1 MNNIIEIENQHAFD
15 VYPKREIVI
24 VRGKGVLV
32 WDSDGNQYVDCV
44 GGHGV
49 AGIGHGNKEVAK
61 ALASQAVKII
71 SCPGIFYNDTRAVF
85 LERLMSIVPENLTS
99 AFLCNSGAESIE
111 GALKFARFATGNKEF
126 ICAVRGFHGRTMGA
140 LSATHNPKYR
150 DVFLPLVPGFHFVPF
165 NNIEKLKAKLNNN
178 IAAILLEVVQG
189 EGGVIVGDL
198 EYFKKVQE
206 LCNQRDIVL
215 IIDEVQTGFCR
226 TGRMFGVEHFDI
238 KPDIMCVAKAMAGG
252 VPMGAVLCS
261 SRIKVPK
268 GKHGSTFG
276 GNPLSCAAGIAA
288 INYMMDNNLALQAEK
303 KGNYILERLKKIQSE
318 RVRYVRGLGLIIGI
332 ELREKVKPYIQ
343 ELMKEGVL
351 VLPAGQTVLR
361 LLPPLIIDYEEITFV
376 IEKIEKVLSNK

>member
-1 MNNIIEIENQHAFD
+1 MNNIIDIENQHAFD

-24 VRGKGVLV
+24 VRGKGALV
-32 WDSDGNQYVDCV
+32 WDSDSNQYVDCV

-49 AGIGHGNKEVAK
+49 AGIGHGNQEVAK
-61 ALASQAVKII
+61 ALASQAEKII

-111 GALKFARFATGNKEF
+111 GALKFARFATGKKEF

-140 LSATHNPKYR
+140 LSATHSPKYR
-150 DVFLPLVPGFHFVPF
+150 DAFLPLVPGFHFVPF
-165 NNIEKLKAKLNNN
+165 NNIEKLKGKLNNN

-189 EGGVIVGDL
+189 EGGIIVGDPD
-198 EYFKKVQE
+198 YFKKVQE

-215 IIDEVQTGFCR
+215 IIDEIQTGFCR
-226 TGRMFGVEHFDI
+226 TGRMFGVEHFGI
-238 KPDIMCVAKAMAGG
+238 KPDIMCVAKAIAGG

-268 GKHGSTFG
+268 RKHGSTFG

-288 INYMMDNNLALQAEK
+288 INYMIDNNLALQAEK
-303 KGNYILERLKKIQSE
+303 KGNYILERLKRIKSE
-318 RVRYVRGLGLIIGI
+318 RVRDVRGLGLMIGI

-361 LLPPLIIDYEEITFV
+361 LLPPLIIDYEEINFV